1 MKLGVSRLR
10 PTRSEFLSLC
20 VGKQSALLV
29 KYGLVSPATYAIVG
43 SVKATLNST
52 KNEQVC
58 CLGTLTDKFEVHMLL
73 QRGK

>member
-29 KYGLVSPATYAIVG
+29 KYGLVSPATYAILE
-43 SVKATLNST
+43 SVKATL
-52 KNEQVC
+52 KGPQNE
-58 CLGTLTDKFEVHMLL
+58 
-73 QRGK
+73 